1 MSFEVH
7 TIKPFERQLKQ
18 LAKKYPS
25 LRSDYAALIVS
36 LANDP
41 DQGAPLGSGCYKVRM
56 SIASKGRGKSGGT
69 RVITHLAIREKKVW
83 LLSIYD
89 KSEVDNVPGEQVKA
103 LLELIPR

>member
-1 MSFEVH
+1 MSV
-7 TIKPFERQLKQ
+7 
-18 LAKKYPS
+18 
-25 LRSDYAALIVS
+25 
-36 LANDP
+36 
-41 DQGAPLGSGCYKVRM
+41 
-56 SIASKGRGKSGGT
+56 ASKGKGKSGGT